1 MPNLA
6 VIRASRRGKGQVM
19 YHTCI
24 YARVV
29 LASATMLTQRMEDAC
44 SLHAVRCQ
52 PIFRNGHVILRSW
65 RPWQFASSPRRVVLD
80 SPHNSTYT
88 TGTFLKLAPYI
99 SLYKL
104 LLEVDGRRK
113 TFRIAMET
121 LSSKNVQEVV
131 MLLKKELRKTVDE
144 QYEKNAEYRQ

>member
-1 MPNLA
+1 M
-6 VIRASRRGKGQVM
+6 
-19 YHTCI
+19 
-24 YARVV
+24 
-29 LASATMLTQRMEDAC
+29 
-44 SLHAVRCQ
+44 
-52 PIFRNGHVILRSW
+52 
-65 RPWQFASSPRRVVLD
+65 
-80 SPHNSTYT
+80 
-88 TGTFLKLAPYI
+88 KLAPYI